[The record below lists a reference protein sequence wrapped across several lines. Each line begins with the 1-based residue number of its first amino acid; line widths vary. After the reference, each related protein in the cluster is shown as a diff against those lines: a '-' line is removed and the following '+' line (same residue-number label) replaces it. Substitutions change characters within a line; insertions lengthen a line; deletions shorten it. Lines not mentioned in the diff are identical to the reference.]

1 MGLRQGEIVALNSLV
16 DRLPKRISL
25 WCSVTV
31 DVLLIVFLVIGIY
44 FNFSIINISMHQYSP
59 ILYIPMG
66 WVSLSFT
73 VAGILMIFYS
83 LIHIHSTFKEICLID
98 ENQKRS
104 LT

>member
-1 MGLRQGEIVALNSLV
+1 MGLRQGEIVALNSFV
-16 DRLPKRISL
+16 DKLPKRISL

-31 DVLLIVFLVIGIY
+31 DVLLIVFLATGIY
-44 FNFSIINISMHQYSP
+44 FNFFIINISMYQYSP
-59 ILYIPMG
+59 ILHIPMG
-66 WVSLSFT
+66 WISLSFT